1 MTNTR
6 LQQARDFLYRD
17 ARLLESRLFAV
28 QFEGAAPDGV
38 VDALLGYRNPDGG
51 FGHALEPDK
60 RSPVSQPLDVQFAF
74 ETLVEAGVAPED
86 VILGACDFLEAV
98 STSEGMVPLAL
109 PGIADYP
116 RAPHWSADPYP
127 PDLNPTAALVALL
140 YRLGVEH
147 AWRDRAAEG
156 CFAALEG
163 GSLGDAHAI
172 LCVLKFL
179 QWVPDRSRA
188 ERLTP
193 RVAAALPTAE
203 WFRSDADRPGLR
215 PAPDPIRA
223 GADEPLALP
232 LRRRSVRGASRP
244 ARSRPAGGRWVV
256 DHVGDTGSRG
266 ALRVAR
272 HRNAPRAQ
280 GAHGVRAH
288 LISHGSR

>member
-60 RSPVSQPLDVQFAF
+60 RSPASQPLDVQFAF

-109 PGIADYP
+109 PGIGGYP

-140 YRLGVEH
+140 YQLGVEH
-147 AWRDRAAEG
+147 AWRDRATEG

-203 WFRSDADRPGLR
+203 WFRSDATDPGYGQPPTR
-215 PAPDPIRA
+215 FAPAPTSPWRSLFDDALFEAHLDRLDRDQQEDGGWSITWETP
-223 GADEPLALP
+223 GAAALYEW
-232 LRRRSVRGASRP
+232 RGIETL
-244 ARSRPAGGRWVV
+244 
-256 DHVGDTGSRG
+256 H
-266 ALRVAR
+266 ALRVLTAYGR
-272 HRNAPRAQ
+272 
-280 GAHGVRAH
+280 
-288 LISHGSR
+288 I